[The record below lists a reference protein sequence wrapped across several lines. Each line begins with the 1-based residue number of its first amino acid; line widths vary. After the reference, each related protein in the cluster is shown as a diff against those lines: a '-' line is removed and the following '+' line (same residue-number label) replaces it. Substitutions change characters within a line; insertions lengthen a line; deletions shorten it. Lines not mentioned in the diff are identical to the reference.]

1 MSLLSNVIVL
11 LPLVCVV
18 SWVRHNKGKKLVQA
32 FNSFPEVAFDTRD
45 VLVQY
50 LDDFGTQVRLL
61 TE

>member
-1 MSLLSNVIVL
+1 ML